1 MLGGTPVPVPHRD
14 NPLPSSG
21 DSLPSK
27 QAPLVADAHLKRS
40 QAGDRPITEVA
51 VGVLIRADGAFLLTS
66 RPVDKVYAGYWEFP
80 GGKLEAGETVL
91 AALARE
97 LQEELGVHVTQAELW
112 KTEMVDYPHA
122 LVRLNF
128 CKVSAWEGT
137 LQMLEGQSHSWEQ
150 LPVVAHPVLPGT
162 LPVLAWLA
170 QERGFSGPTCSS
182 SVSPA

>member
-1 MLGGTPVPVPHRD
+1 MLGGTPVQVPHRD

-21 DSLPSK
+21 YSLPSK

-40 QAGDRPITEVA
+40 QAGDRPVTEVA

-66 RPVDKVYAGYWEFP
+66 RPVDKVYAGYWESP

-97 LQEELGVHVTQAELW
+97 LQEELGVHVSQAELW

-150 LPVVAHPVLPGT
+150 LPVVAHPVLPGA

-170 QERGFSGPTCSS
+170 QERGFGRPTCSS